1 MPKPPTVLLYGDDP
15 AGATGFG
22 RIVAQLV
29 EAVRA
34 AGALPRVVA
43 LKGRPSEAYDGAPR
57 IHPSADTDPR
67 GWQAVQ
73 DALGEQA
80 CPLLISVGDPWDI
93 QGLVQARQQHRFHWI
108 GVTPVDSTPYPRFVL
123 LTRDPPQYLDVAYV
137 LGHMD
142 QVVTYAPFGAE
153 AVAELFAELL
163 PELLPASTAPESRP
177 SIETIG
183 LGVDRSV
190 FRPMERGEARRV
202 FQGGVGDDALLVSCV
217 KVNSPRA
224 GFDTLL
230 AAWARYLAL
239 AGEVDEPLARRSRL
253 YLHTVAQG
261 EGHSLPLL
269 MQRHGVGAS
278 VLLNPG
284 LAADSPVSD
293 LDLAQV
299 HAASDLGISAARAEG
314 FGLPILEALACGV
327 PCIVPDYGA
336 PAGFG
341 GDAVA
346 RIPIAATYNPE
357 FAVTDFAIADVE
369 AMASTLLALAR
380 DDERRRQMGQAG
392 IAVAREMSWAVFVKR
407 WTSTIETALT
417 TP

>member
-1 MPKPPTVLLYGDDP
+1 MPEPPTVLLYGDDP

-34 AGALPRVVA
+34 AGAAPRVVA
-43 LKGRPSEAYDGAPR
+43 LKGRPAASYDRAPR
-57 IHPSADTDPR
+57 THPSAEDPN
-67 GWQAVQ
+67 GWQAV
-73 DALGEQA
+73 DDLLRAEP

-93 QGLVQARQQHRFHWI
+93 QGLVHARQQHGFGWI
-108 GVTPVDSTPYPRFVL
+108 GVTPVDSTPYPRFL
-123 LTRDPPQYLDVAYV
+123 LLARHPPQYLDVAHI
-137 LGHMD
+137 LGHID
-142 QVVTYAPFGAE
+142 QIVTYAPFGAE
-153 AVAELFAELL
+153 AVAELLAATT
-163 PELLPASTAPESRP
+163 PPESRP
-177 SIETIG
+177 SIETIA
-183 LGVDRSV
+183 LGVDPAV
-190 FRPMERGEARRV
+190 FRPLDRGQARRV
-202 FQGGVGDDALLVSCV
+202 FQGGVADDALLVSCV
-217 KVNSPRA
+217 KVNSSRA
-224 GFDTLL
+224 GFDTLI

-239 AGEVDEPLARRSRL
+239 ALEVDEPLARRSRL
-253 YLHTVAQG
+253 YLHTVPQG
-261 EGHSLPLL
+261 QGHSIPLL

-278 VLLNPG
+278 VLLNPN
-284 LAADSPVSD
+284 LSSDSPISD
-293 LDLAQV
+293 VEMAQV

-380 DDERRRQMGQAG
+380 DGERRREMGRAG
-392 IAVAREMSWAVFVKR
+392 IAVAREMSWTAFVQR
-407 WTSTIETALT
+407 WAAKIEAALAA
-417 TP
+417 PRR